1 VIVETVEEALAA
13 ADKLGYPILAR
24 AAYALGGLGSGFAG
38 MLVRQ
43 IREGFMRL
51 GLEARIFQGV
61 SYPGGYK
68 ELEKSSRGGV
78 SGSQAMN
85 TAVHRSP
92 NKLRSNSIFN
102 LWSHSSMSI
111 DVSSVSLNF

>member
-43 IREGFMRL
+43 IRDGLMR
-51 GLEARIFQGV
+51 LEARIFQGV
-61 SYPGGYK
+61 SHPGVTKRCRLSRLNNSALVYEPKCGGRG
-68 ELEKSSRGGV
+68 ELRGL
-78 SGSQAMN
+78 SQ
-85 TAVHRSP
+85 
-92 NKLRSNSIFN
+92 
-102 LWSHSSMSI
+102 
-111 DVSSVSLNF
+111 

>member
-43 IREGFMRL
+43 IRDSLMRL
-51 GLEARIFQGV
+51 KSRIF
-61 SYPGGYK
+61 
-68 ELEKSSRGGV
+68 
-78 SGSQAMN
+78 
-85 TAVHRSP
+85 HC
-92 NKLRSNSIFN
+92 
-102 LWSHSSMSI
+102 
-111 DVSSVSLNF
+111 VSSVSIHF

>member
-43 IREGFMRL
+43 VWDGLIR
-51 GLEARIFQGV
+51 LEARIFQ
-61 SYPGGYK
+61 
-68 ELEKSSRGGV
+68 
-78 SGSQAMN
+78 
-85 TAVHRSP
+85 
-92 NKLRSNSIFN
+92 
-102 LWSHSSMSI
+102 
-111 DVSSVSLNF
+111 